1 MKSLKNVRWLL
12 IPIMLSV
19 LLMILMKTIFFLGY
33 VPTESMEPTLKKDS
47 FILGTRLYEDLTDG
61 DIIIFERDGRLL
73 VKRIAASGGETVT
86 QNGITIVV
94 PENCYYVRGDN
105 VENSYDSRFWPDPFV
120 KESSIK
126 AKLLD

>member
-1 MKSLKNVRWLL
+1 MKSLKKVRWML
-12 IPIMLSV
+12 IPIMLSI
-19 LLMILMKTIFFLGY
+19 LLMILMKTVFFLGY

-47 FILGTRLYEDLTDG
+47 FILGTRLYGDLTDG

-86 QNGITIVV
+86 QNGITMVV

-105 VENSYDSRFWPDPFV
+105 VANSYDSRFWSDPFV
-120 KESSIK
+120 KEDSIR
-126 AKLLD
+126 AKLLG